1 MNILF
6 LNQSETVTA
15 TVKKL
20 SVHLIE
26 ITGTE
31 PNTSGFHLLN
41 NAGNVF
47 GKYDGFTTLY
57 RELEDG
63 FILSDDGSV
72 YVEPIEPEPE
82 PEPEISLDEVKE
94 AKVSEMNDIQQKL
107 IAQGVDVTLSD
118 GSKEHFS
125 LTERDQTSLVG
136 LQAQVAIGA
145 ENIPWHTSDEDEH
158 CKFYSNADMAKITSS
173 ALSYVTW
180 HVTYFRDLRIFI
192 RSLES
197 KEKVETYTAVKKFQH
212 DVNIKEDGLAGE
224 VTRAKLNNAYNTR
237 SAAKANNS
245 WVARLQAA
253 CNAQGFSN
261 QRVDGIAGP
270 NTLAGCPTLGTAS
283 KGSITKL
290 AQERLNALG
299 YNCGSAD
306 GKNGPKTQKG
316 IKAFQKAKG
325 LPANGIV
332 DKKTWKALLG
342 L

>member
-1 MNILF
+1 MHVLF
-6 LNQSETVTA
+6 LDNTDAVEAS
-15 TVKKL
+15 VKKL
-20 SVHLIE
+20 GEHLIQISGAE
-26 ITGTE
+26 V
-31 PNTSGFHLLN
+31 NLSGFHLLN
-41 NAGNVF
+41 DAGSVF

-72 YVEPIEPEPE
+72 YVEPIEPGPT

-94 AKVSEMNDIQQKL
+94 SKVSEMNDIQQKL

-180 HVTYFRDLRIFI
+180 HITYFRDLRIFI

-197 KEKVETYTAVKKFQH
+197 KEEVEQVTYGM
-212 DVNIKEDGLAGE
+212 DIPE
-224 VTRAKLNNAYNTR
+224 AYQ
-237 SAAKANNS
+237 SEPLKAM
-245 WVARLQAA
+245 
-253 CNAQGFSN
+253 
-261 QRVDGIAGP
+261 
-270 NTLAGCPTLGTAS
+270 
-283 KGSITKL
+283 L
-290 AQERLNALG
+290 AQK
-299 YNCGSAD
+299 S
-306 GKNGPKTQKG
+306 
-316 IKAFQKAKG
+316 
-325 LPANGIV
+325 
-332 DKKTWKALLG
+332 
-342 L
+342 

>member
-1 MNILF
+1 MNVLF
-6 LNQSETVTA
+6 LNETEAVEA

-20 SVHLIE
+20 SNHLIE
-26 ITGTE
+26 IVGTE

-94 AKVSEMNDIQQKL
+94 AKVAEMNDIQQKL

-118 GSKEHFS
+118 GSTEHFS

-136 LQAQVAIGA
+136 LQAQVAIGS

-197 KEKVETYTAVKKFQH
+197 KEEVEQVTYGM
-212 DVNIKEDGLAGE
+212 NIPE
-224 VTRAKLNNAYNTR
+224 AYQ
-237 SAAKANNS
+237 SEPLKAM
-245 WVARLQAA
+245 
-253 CNAQGFSN
+253 
-261 QRVDGIAGP
+261 
-270 NTLAGCPTLGTAS
+270 
-283 KGSITKL
+283 L
-290 AQERLNALG
+290 AQK
-299 YNCGSAD
+299 S
-306 GKNGPKTQKG
+306 
-316 IKAFQKAKG
+316 
-325 LPANGIV
+325 
-332 DKKTWKALLG
+332 
-342 L
+342 

>member
-41 NAGNVF
+41 NAGNIY

-72 YVEPIEPEPE
+72 YVEPIEPGPT

-94 AKVSEMNDIQQKL
+94 AKVAEMNDIQQKL

-180 HVTYFRDLRIFI
+180 HVTYFRDLRIYI

-197 KEKVETYTAVKKFQH
+197 KEEVEQVTYGM
-212 DVNIKEDGLAGE
+212 DIPE
-224 VTRAKLNNAYNTR
+224 AYQ
-237 SAAKANNS
+237 SEPLKAM
-245 WVARLQAA
+245 
-253 CNAQGFSN
+253 
-261 QRVDGIAGP
+261 
-270 NTLAGCPTLGTAS
+270 
-283 KGSITKL
+283 L
-290 AQERLNALG
+290 AQK
-299 YNCGSAD
+299 S
-306 GKNGPKTQKG
+306 
-316 IKAFQKAKG
+316 
-325 LPANGIV
+325 
-332 DKKTWKALLG
+332 
-342 L
+342 

>member
-31 PNTSGFHLLN
+31 PNTSGFYLLN

-57 RELEDG
+57 REMEDG

-72 YVEPIEPEPE
+72 YVEPIEPGPT

-94 AKVSEMNDIQQKL
+94 SKVSEMNDIQQKL
-107 IAQGVDVTLSD
+107 IAKGVDVTLSD
-118 GSKEHFS
+118 GSTEHFS

-136 LQAQVAIGA
+136 LQAQVAIGT

-197 KEKVETYTAVKKFQH
+197 KEEVEQVTYGM
-212 DVNIKEDGLAGE
+212 NIPE
-224 VTRAKLNNAYNTR
+224 AYQ
-237 SAAKANNS
+237 SEPLKAM
-245 WVARLQAA
+245 
-253 CNAQGFSN
+253 
-261 QRVDGIAGP
+261 
-270 NTLAGCPTLGTAS
+270 
-283 KGSITKL
+283 L
-290 AQERLNALG
+290 AQK
-299 YNCGSAD
+299 S
-306 GKNGPKTQKG
+306 
-316 IKAFQKAKG
+316 
-325 LPANGIV
+325 
-332 DKKTWKALLG
+332 
-342 L
+342 

>member
-1 MNILF
+1 MNVLF
-6 LNQSETVTA
+6 LNETETVEA

-20 SVHLIE
+20 SNHLIE

-63 FILSDDGSV
+63 FILSDNGSV
-72 YVEPIEPEPE
+72 YVEPIEPGPT

-94 AKVSEMNDIQQKL
+94 SKVSEMNDIQQKL

-118 GSKEHFS
+118 GSTEHFS

-136 LQAQVAIGA
+136 LQAQVAIGS

-180 HVTYFRDLRIFI
+180 HITYFRDLRIFI

-197 KEKVETYTAVKKFQH
+197 KEEVEQVTYGM
-212 DVNIKEDGLAGE
+212 DIPE
-224 VTRAKLNNAYNTR
+224 AYQ
-237 SAAKANNS
+237 SEPLKAM
-245 WVARLQAA
+245 
-253 CNAQGFSN
+253 
-261 QRVDGIAGP
+261 
-270 NTLAGCPTLGTAS
+270 
-283 KGSITKL
+283 L
-290 AQERLNALG
+290 AQK
-299 YNCGSAD
+299 S
-306 GKNGPKTQKG
+306 
-316 IKAFQKAKG
+316 
-325 LPANGIV
+325 
-332 DKKTWKALLG
+332 
-342 L
+342 